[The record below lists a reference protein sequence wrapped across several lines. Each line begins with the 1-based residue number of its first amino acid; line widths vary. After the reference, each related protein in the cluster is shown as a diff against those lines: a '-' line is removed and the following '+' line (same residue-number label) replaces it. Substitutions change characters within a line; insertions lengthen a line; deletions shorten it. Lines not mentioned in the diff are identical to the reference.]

1 MVAMATV
8 KDTISRVRDYV
19 AAGHATRSGLAVSA
33 GLTVNA
39 LRGLDSAE
47 WNPTAETLSKLE
59 AAIPEGFVAD
69 VPHGSALA
77 GKRLLLIVAG
87 GIAAYKCLELIR
99 RLRDRRAAVR
109 CVLTE
114 AGARFVTPLSLAAI
128 SGDKVYQDLF
138 SLTDESEIGHIRLAR
153 DADLVLVAPATANI
167 LARIAAGIADDL
179 ATTALLATDRPLM
192 VAPAMNPRM
201 WEHAA
206 TQSNI
211 TTLEGRGVRRVG
223 PAAGEM
229 AEADAWGVGRLAEP
243 ADILAAIEAFFG
255 AGRRLAGR
263 RALVTSGPTFEAIDP
278 VRYIANRSSGKQGH
292 AIAAA
297 LARLGADTTLVS
309 GPTRRPDPPGVAVVH
324 VESAR
329 DMLLACEAAG
339 PADMVVCA
347 AAVADWRVAEAAPRK
362 LKKKDRKQAQ
372 TLELVENPD
381 ILATL
386 SRAGP
391 ERPRLVVGFA
401 AETDSVIDNAI
412 AKRAAKGCDWIVAND
427 VSAGTGTFGGDANT
441 VHVVSAAGVEDWPT
455 LSKEDVA
462 ERLALRIADALEGLP

>member
-1 MVAMATV
+1 MAPV
-8 KDTISRVRDYV
+8 KDTIHRVRAYV
-19 AAGHATRSGLAVSA
+19 AAGHASKSGLAVSA
-33 GLTVNA
+33 GLTANA
-39 LRGLDSAE
+39 LRGLESAE

-59 AAIPEGFVAD
+59 AAISGSTVVD
-69 VPHGSALA
+69 VPQNTALA
-77 GKRLLLIVAG
+77 GKRILLIVSG
-87 GIAAYKCLELIR
+87 GIAAYKCLEFIR
-99 RLRDRRAAVR
+99 RLRKRGAAVR
-109 CVLTE
+109 CVLTA

-153 DADLVLVAPATANI
+153 DANLVLVAPATADI
-167 LARIAAGIADDL
+167 LARMAAGIANDL
-179 ATTALLATDRPLM
+179 ATTALLATDQPVM
-192 VAPAMNPRM
+192 VAPAMNPHM
-201 WEHAA
+201 WEHPA

-211 TTLEGRGVRRVG
+211 AVLERRSVSRVG

-229 AEADAWGVGRLAEP
+229 AEAEAWGVGRMAEP
-243 ADILAAIEAFFG
+243 VDILAALEAFFG
-255 AGRRLAGR
+255 AGQRLQGK
-263 RALVTSGPTFEAIDP
+263 RALVTSGPTIEAIDP

-297 LARLGADTTLVS
+297 LARLGANTTLVS
-309 GPTRRPDPPGVAVVH
+309 GPTEQPDPPGVAVVN

-329 DMLLACEAAG
+329 DMLAACEAAR
-339 PADMVVCA
+339 PADIVVCA
-347 AAVADWRVAEAAPRK
+347 AAVSDWRVAEAAPRK
-362 LKKKDRKQAQ
+362 LKKKNRKQSQ

-401 AETDSVIDNAI
+401 AETGLVIDNAI
-412 AKRAAKGCDWIVAND
+412 TKRAAKGCDWIVAND
-427 VSAGTGTFGGDANT
+427 VSAGTGTFGGDSNT
-441 VHVVSAAGVEDWPT
+441 VHLVSAAGVDDWPT

-462 ERLALRIADALEGLP
+462 ERLALGIAEVLEGAP